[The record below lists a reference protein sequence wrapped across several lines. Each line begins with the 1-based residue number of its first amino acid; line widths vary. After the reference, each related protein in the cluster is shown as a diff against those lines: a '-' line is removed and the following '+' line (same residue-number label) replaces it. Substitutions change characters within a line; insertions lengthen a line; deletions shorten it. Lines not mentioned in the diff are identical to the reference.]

1 MMILFGKWRKRLL
14 NYRKDNGLKENYDK
28 KMEEQLQ
35 SLQGEKKKLLIHSCC
50 GPCSSSVLEYLKDY
64 LDIDVY
70 FYNPNITEKEEYETR
85 LEELKLFIQKIQF
98 PMKVLEGKYEV
109 QKDFLEKI
117 KGLEQEPE
125 TGARCKVCYALRM
138 EEAARKAK
146 EEGYDYFTT
155 VLSISPMKNATWI
168 NEIGEDLE
176 QKYNMSLLHGD
187 FKKKNRYLRSIQISK
202 EYGMHRQES
211 CGCIFSTLEREPKKK
226 AREKN
231 G

>member
-1 MMILFGKWRKRLL
+1 MIRRPPRSTLFPYTTLFRSKRLL

-70 FYNPNITEKEEYETR
+70 FYNPNITEKDEYETR

-125 TGARCKVCYALRM
+125 TGARCKVCYARQRALAKPL
-138 EEAARKAK
+138 ETAA
-146 EEGYDYFTT
+146 F
-155 VLSISPMKNATWI
+155 VVP
-168 NEIGEDLE
+168 
-176 QKYNMSLLHGD
+176 GD
-187 FKKKNRYLRSIQISK
+187 ADAASVRARGPHLGRIRSK
-202 EYGMHRQES
+202 
-211 CGCIFSTLEREPKKK
+211 
-226 AREKN
+226 
-231 G
+231 

>member
-138 EEAARKAK
+138 EEARS
-146 EEGYDYFTT
+146 EEHTSELQSRQYL
-155 VLSISPMKNATWI
+155 VCRLL
-168 NEIGEDLE
+168 LE
-176 QKYNMSLLHGD
+176 
-187 FKKKNRYLRSIQISK
+187 KKNIFVVS
-202 EYGMHRQES
+202 MH
-211 CGCIFSTLEREPKKK
+211 F
-226 AREKN
+226 
-231 G
+231 